1 MDKLIHIGKV
11 EYLSLPNESIRRV
24 PAKIDT
30 GADISAIW
38 ASKISVKDNELSF
51 YLFDKTSKY
60 FTGKRIKVSDYEV
73 KTIKNSFGHSENRYK
88 VQFKTIVAGKT
99 IRASFTLANRSK
111 NRYPILVGRRTL
123 HGKFVVDV
131 TRKPN
136 KPIKKIKVEK

>member
-1 MDKLIHIGKV
+1 MEQLIHIGKV

-60 FTGKRIKVSDYEV
+60 FTGKRIKVSEYEV
-73 KTIKNSFGHSENRYK
+73 TTIKNSFGHSEIRYK
-88 VQFKTIVAGKT
+88 VQFKTILAGKT
-99 IRASFTLANRSK
+99 IRASFTLANRSR

-136 KPIKKIKVEK
+136 KPIKKIKMEK